1 MKTEGKVLNIIILIV
16 LEFHA
21 YILYILLNLP
31 LMFPVQM
38 FLDFCQRVYIPTSL
52 KPMLSTEYMTEY
64 ISHTYTTYT
73 NTKIK
78 TKT

>member
-1 MKTEGKVLNIIILIV
+1 MKTQDKVLHIIILIV

-21 YILYILLNLP
+21 YILYVLLNLP
-31 LMFPVQM
+31 LIFPVQRI
-38 FLDFCQRVYIPTSL
+38 LYFCQHFYLPTSL
-52 KPMLSTEYMTEY
+52 KPMLSTEYMIEY

-73 NTKIK
+73 NTKLK